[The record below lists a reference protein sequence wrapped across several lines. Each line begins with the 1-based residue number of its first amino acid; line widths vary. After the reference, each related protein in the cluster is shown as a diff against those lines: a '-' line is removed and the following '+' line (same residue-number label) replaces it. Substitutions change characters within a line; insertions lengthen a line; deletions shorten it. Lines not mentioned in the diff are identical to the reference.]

1 MKNLPLLLGGLALG
15 GYLIYKSRQNKSEP
29 TEAIIE
35 PVLPP
40 IDVTEP
46 VDMPS
51 DINYADLVEEV
62 NELSTKQSELSTAI
76 STKAEASALSNY
88 TPIGDFNIFKTETNN
103 TLGSKADATS
113 LQTYTPLNQFNTF
126 KNDTNTTLGNK
137 ADATSLQTY
146 TPLNQFNTFKTETNN
161 TLGTKADATSLQT
174 YTPILD
180 FNTFKTNTNSDLAKF
195 GTDLET
201 YQTEL
206 DEKASGSTLQTFQDA
221 YNTFYQQQLDIN
233 SNNATTLAGKA
244 DQSAVNNV
252 SNDLDAFKLQTQTD
266 LNTKLNSNDLISDVQ
281 ELFDNEEVDVSFENL
296 EGVNLFKSNFQ
307 TELKNNFEI
316 DTIKSD
322 VQSLDEAVFDQTNG
336 ESKIAQLGSLVNNNY
351 NTLFYESGE
360 EKYFDEFDV
369 QQYLDTN
376 QYATESYVD
385 SKIPNIAEESGEAD
399 SGREFRGRRYISN
412 NNFPFSGW

>member
-103 TLGSKADATS
+103 TLGS
-113 LQTYTPLNQFNTF
+113 
-126 KNDTNTTLGNK
+126 K